1 MRNAQALIRSLR
13 AWRLSSPVW
22 QVVGLSLTFALAVT
36 AVELVVAHG
45 RDVRANGWLL
55 LLFNALLL
63 LLLSGVVSFVT
74 HGLAGRHLRRMAHFA
89 HEELGR
95 GDVPDLTLQ
104 RREPAA
110 GDDLS
115 VLMQALNQLHRLKR
129 GRGGSPESE
138 LLARQLVEARL
149 QLMVSA
155 FEKSHEAILMTD
167 AGNRIVTT
175 NPAFTRLTGYTMEE
189 VLGHDPKLLSAGMA
203 HPDVFRQMWESLNS
217 KGAWQGELWD
227 RRKDGSI
234 YPKWLSITAV
244 RDTSDAIVNYIAIF
258 SDISERKEAEEKIF
272 HLAHHDSLTG
282 LHNRMSLRME
292 LSQAIARAKMN
303 NQMLAVMFIDLDQ
316 FKDINNVY
324 GHDQGDRVL
333 MQVAKRLHRCVRGSD
348 IVGRPGGDEF
358 VVILPTVSKP
368 EVAAKVAEQIR
379 GALEQPYLVAGR
391 QLLSGSSI
399 GVAIYPQDGDDS
411 EELMKCADVA
421 MYQAKAQ
428 GRNNVQFYQS
438 SHEEVMRERLRLGHE
453 LRQAQKLGQFQLHY
467 QPKFEARSDRLI
479 GLEALLRWEH
489 PELGSVQPERFIPVA
504 EETGLI
510 QSLGNWVLDEACRQ
524 MRVWRDQGLPDFG
537 TVAVNLSAH
546 QLGSPGLCDEV
557 AVVLGRHGLPASCL
571 EFEIT
576 ESMLIQDID
585 ANIRKLEDLRRMGVK
600 LSIDD
605 FGTGYSS
612 LSYLKLLPID
622 ALKLD
627 RSFVHELETDASN
640 VAICISTITLA
651 HNLGLQVIAEGV
663 ETEGQRDF
671 LVRQHCDILQGY
683 LLGAAQPASEVFSG
697 MEQRSLD

>member
-1 MRNAQALIRSLR
+1 MRAAQSLIPSLR

-22 QVVGLSLTFALAVT
+22 QVIGLSLVFALAVT
-36 AVELVVAHG
+36 AVELVVTH
-45 RDVRANGWLL
+45 DRALRGSGLLL

-63 LLLSGVVSFVT
+63 LLLSGFVSFVT
-74 HGLAGRHLRRMAHFA
+74 YGQTGRHLRRMAHFA
-89 HEELGR
+89 HEKLGR

-104 RREPAA
+104 RREPVT

-115 VLMQALNQLHRLKR
+115 VLMQALNQLHRLR
-129 GRGGSPESE
+129 RTRGGSPENE

-189 VLGHDPKLLSAGMA
+189 VLGQDPKMLSAGMT

-258 SDISERKEAEEKIF
+258 SDISERKEAEEQIF

-282 LHNRMSLRME
+282 LHNRMSLRLE

-358 VVILPTVSKP
+358 VVILPIVSKP

-453 LRQAQKLGQFQLHY
+453 LRQAQKLGQFRLHY
-467 QPKFEARSDRLI
+467 QPKFDARSDRLI

-524 MRVWRDQGLPDFG
+524 MRAWRDQGLPDFG

-546 QLGSPGLCDEV
+546 QLGSDGLCDEV
-557 AVVLGRHGLPASCL
+557 AAVLGRHGLPASCL

-576 ESMLIQDID
+576 ESMLIEDID
-585 ANIRKLEDLRRMGVK
+585 ANIRKLEDLRQMGVK

-627 RSFVHELETDASN
+627 RSFIHELETDASN

-671 LVRQHCDILQGY
+671 LVRQRCDILQGY
-683 LLGAAQPASEVFSG
+683 LLGAAQPACEVFSG
-697 MEQRSLD
+697 MEQRSVG